1 MALSLELLLLM
12 LAPMYVA
19 NSSALV
25 FGGKT
30 PLDRRRRWSDGRRIL
45 GDGKT
50 LRGTVLGTLWG
61 VLTTCVLIAFFPF
74 WTQLFFPGNYLYYG
88 ILVSM
93 GAIGGDLLG
102 SFIKRRLGFSRGE
115 SAIGLDQLDF
125 VVGGLT
131 LASLAYFPPLDV
143 FAVAIVITPFVH
155 FLANN
160 LAYWLKLKTVPW

>member
-1 MALSLELLLLM
+1 MALSIELLLLL

-19 NSSALV
+19 NSSALI

-30 PLDRRRRWSDGRRIL
+30 PLDRRLRWSDGRRIL

-61 VLTTCVLIAFFPF
+61 ILATCVLIAFVPQ
-74 WTQLFFPGNYLYYG
+74 WVGLFSANYLGYG
-88 ILVSM
+88 ILVSV
-93 GAIGGDLLG
+93 GAIGGDLVG
-102 SFIKRRLGFSRGE
+102 SFFKRRLGLARGE

-125 VVGGLT
+125 VAGALLLG
-131 LASLAYFPPLDV
+131 SLVFFPPLDLL
-143 FAVAIVITPFVH
+143 VIMLLVTPFVH
-155 FLANN
+155 FLANH